1 MKQLLNDLSDSQA
14 TPLRARRARVG
25 WPAGIA
31 VALAASAAFACSEA
45 SPPTP
50 PVTGGGSGGQ
60 GQTTAGTG
68 GTGVVAGAAGTAT
81 GGMPAA
87 SGAAGMAGKAGSG
100 ATGGGGSGGSGGAS
114 GGSGGA
120 AGGSGGSGGGGG
132 GTDAGF
138 VPLFNGTDL
147 TGWTPSQ
154 GHAGLF
160 AAEKLGDDAV
170 IHVYPSAQLKDGD
183 SGVPQAALRT
193 VKSYTKYVFSLEY
206 KWGIKRFNE
215 RAGKARDNG
224 IVFHICND
232 PGKVWPDSVEF
243 QLGSD
248 AWGNDWVSGNIFMLV
263 ENTRAKWPSAT
274 LNGKKA
280 FSETG
285 TKANLGAPTSYALG
299 LNSEQLDKPTEWNT
313 VELTVNGSTDAEYK
327 VNGKVV
333 NRLFDMEYRATT
345 SGTFMPLDHGP
356 IAVQAEFAEVYFR
369 NIKIK
374 DLAPTP

>member
-14 TPLRARRARVG
+14 SPLRARVG
-25 WPAGIA
+25 WSAGIA

-50 PVTGGGSGGQ
+50 PVSGGGSGGQ
-60 GQTTAGTG
+60 GQAMAGTG

-81 GGMPAA
+81 GGMPAT

-100 ATGGGGSGGSGGAS
+100 GTGGTGSGGGSGGAS

-132 GTDAGF
+132 GADSGF
-138 VPLFNGTDL
+138 VPIFNGTDL

-160 AAEKLGDDAV
+160 AAEKLGDDSV

-193 VKSYTKYVFSLEY
+193 VKSYSKYVFSLEY

-232 PGKVWPDSVEF
+232 AGKVWPDSVEF

-285 TKANLGAPTSYALG
+285 TRANLGAPTSYALG

-313 VELTVNGSTDAEYK
+313 VELTVNGSMEAEYK

-333 NRLFDMEYRATT
+333 NRLFDMEYRMPNSA
-345 SGTFMPLDHGP
+345 TFMPLDHGP